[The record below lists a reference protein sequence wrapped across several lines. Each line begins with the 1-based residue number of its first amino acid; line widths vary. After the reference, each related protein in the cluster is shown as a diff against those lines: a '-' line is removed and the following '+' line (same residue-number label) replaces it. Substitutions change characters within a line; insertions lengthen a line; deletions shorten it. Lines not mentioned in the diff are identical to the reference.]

1 MNPVISGAPSGAK
14 LTYLPFVIKAL
25 SISLGKFPGL
35 NTCLEPGGGAL
46 LQHHSHNIGVAM
58 ATSNGLVVPNIKQ
71 VRAQHCAAVSVQY
84 RCWETRS
91 QPRQQAKDHFTRC
104 LMRA

>member
-1 MNPVISGAPSGAK
+1 MNPVVCGAPSGAK

-84 RCWETRS
+84 STGVGRQGHNLAS
-91 QPRQQAKDHFTRC
+91 KPRIISPDA
-104 LMRA
+104 